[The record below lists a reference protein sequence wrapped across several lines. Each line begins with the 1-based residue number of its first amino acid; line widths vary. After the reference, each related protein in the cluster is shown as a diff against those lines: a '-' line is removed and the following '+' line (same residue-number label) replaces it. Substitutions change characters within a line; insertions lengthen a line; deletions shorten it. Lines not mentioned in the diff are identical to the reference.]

1 MNKFSDWGIIGLGTI
16 GINISINFSRNGIK
30 LSIYNRH
37 VDGLEENVAQ
47 NIVKRNKGLKDVLTF
62 DNIESFVKS
71 IKKPRKILVLIPYGK
86 PVDEVIELLLNH
98 LSKGDIIVDGGNSYF
113 RDTERRE
120 VYLKR
125 KKINFLGIGISGG
138 TIGAKNG
145 PSIMVGGSKKTYKKV
160 ESELKKISAISP
172 LKKYCCERVGPSSSG
187 HYVKMIHNGI
197 EYVEMQLIA
206 ECYDIMK
213 TEMQYDNL
221 QISKIF
227 GDWSK
232 TNSRSYLLKIS
243 QEILKFKKDDSFL
256 IDKIL
261 DKSENKGTGIWAA
274 ISGIEL
280 GVPNTLMNLAVN
292 SRYISFQ
299 KEVRSK
305 YSKLIKKK
313 QSYIDISINDL
324 KLVYDFSRIINFY
337 QGFEVLKSAS
347 KNYKWKLNLSDI
359 SFVWSNGSIL
369 SSELIILF
377 KEIFENGNDVLND
390 YKINKYFISKYN
402 VIKKIIVKIQA
413 SSVPSLLI
421 SNSIIFFD
429 LITQKEGTGNLIQA
443 QRDYFGSHGF
453 NLIDSKK
460 LIKNNWNDKEL

>member
-1 MNKFSDWGIIGLGTI
+1 
-16 GINISINFSRNGIK
+16 
-30 LSIYNRH
+30 
-37 VDGLEENVAQ
+37 
-47 NIVKRNKGLKDVLTF
+47 
-62 DNIESFVKS
+62 
-71 IKKPRKILVLIPYGK
+71 
-86 PVDEVIELLLNH
+86 
-98 LSKGDIIVDGGNSYF
+98 
-113 RDTERRE
+113 
-120 VYLKR
+120 
-125 KKINFLGIGISGG
+125 
-138 TIGAKNG
+138 
-145 PSIMVGGSKKTYKKV
+145 
-160 ESELKKISAISP
+160 
-172 LKKYCCERVGPSSSG
+172 
-187 HYVKMIHNGI
+187 
-197 EYVEMQLIA
+197 
-206 ECYDIMK
+206 
-213 TEMQYDNL
+213 
-221 QISKIF
+221 
-227 GDWSK
+227 
-232 TNSRSYLLKIS
+232 
-243 QEILKFKKDDSFL
+243 
-256 IDKIL
+256 
-261 DKSENKGTGIWAA
+261 
-274 ISGIEL
+274 
-280 GVPNTLMNLAVN
+280 MNLAVN

>member
-243 QEILKFKKDDSFL
+243 QEILKF
-256 IDKIL
+256 
-261 DKSENKGTGIWAA
+261 
-274 ISGIEL
+274 
-280 GVPNTLMNLAVN
+280 
-292 SRYISFQ
+292 
-299 KEVRSK
+299 
-305 YSKLIKKK
+305 
-313 QSYIDISINDL
+313 
-324 KLVYDFSRIINFY
+324 
-337 QGFEVLKSAS
+337 
-347 KNYKWKLNLSDI
+347 
-359 SFVWSNGSIL
+359 
-369 SSELIILF
+369 
-377 KEIFENGNDVLND
+377 
-390 YKINKYFISKYN
+390 
-402 VIKKIIVKIQA
+402 
-413 SSVPSLLI
+413 
-421 SNSIIFFD
+421 
-429 LITQKEGTGNLIQA
+429 
-443 QRDYFGSHGF
+443 
-453 NLIDSKK
+453 
-460 LIKNNWNDKEL
+460 